1 MEGANGTVGAGG
13 RGRPPGEKTKQ
24 GNNQWECLH
33 EKLQLKSPPCTKQV
47 SLRDVGMRH
56 TNGAGNGQEQDL
68 SLVDYGSGFGHFR
81 VFFFFLPLSGAP
93 AAPLRLEGLQPPGL
107 SAGWGLP
114 RAGVCPPGSFLAR
127 FLPDGLKPCFT
138 WEAQLPKRTCGLPP
152 PAWTA

>member
-1 MEGANGTVGAGG
+1 MGAGG
-13 RGRPPGEKTKQ
+13 RGSLRPPGEKTKQ

-81 VFFFFLPLSGAP
+81 VFFFFYPSLVLRQHHSGWRVSSP
-93 AAPLRLEGLQPPGL
+93 QGFL
-107 SAGWGLP
+107 
-114 RAGVCPPGSFLAR
+114 RAGASPEQASAHRGRSWHASFQM
-127 FLPDGLKPCFT
+127 G
-138 WEAQLPKRTCGLPP
+138 
-152 PAWTA
+152 